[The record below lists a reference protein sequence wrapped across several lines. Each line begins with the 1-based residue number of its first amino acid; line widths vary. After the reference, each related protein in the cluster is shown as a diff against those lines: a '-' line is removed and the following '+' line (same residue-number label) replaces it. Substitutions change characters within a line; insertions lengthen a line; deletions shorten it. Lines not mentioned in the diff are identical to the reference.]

1 MMNAIETNNL
11 SKFYGDVKGIED
23 LTIIVEPGEIVGFV
37 GKNGAGKSTT
47 IRALLN
53 FIYPTGGSAKIFG
66 LDCVKDS
73 KKIKEITAYL
83 PGEVNYYENM
93 KVKELLS
100 YSESFLPEKDEK
112 YKIELLKYFEL
123 DGERNISD
131 LSLGNRKKVG
141 IIICLLK
148 KAKLIILDEP
158 TSGLDPLMQK
168 KFFNKL
174 LEERKKGA
182 TIFLSSHNLTDVEQY
197 CDRVVIIRAGKLVK
211 TLTLAN
217 VKEERKMKVTY
228 KEKGKK
234 KPESFILDKD
244 INTLISDLSTK
255 KLDSLEIRYQNIEEE
270 FEKYYKGDNDDEK

>member
-1 MMNAIETNNL
+1 MMNDIETNNL

-23 LTIIVEPGEIVGFV
+23 LTISVEPGEIVGFV

>member
-1 MMNAIETNNL
+1 MNAIEIENL
-11 SKFYGDVKGIED
+11 TKFYGNVKG
-23 LTIIVEPGEIVGFV
+23 VENLSLKVEENQIVGFV

-47 IRALLN
+47 IRILLN
-53 FIYPTGGSAKIFG
+53 FLFPTSGSAKIFG
-66 LDCVKDS
+66 MDSKKES
-73 KKIKEITAYL
+73 KKIKSMTAYL

-93 KVKELLS
+93 KVRDLLN
-100 YSESFLPEKDEK
+100 YSESFLPEKDIK
-112 YKIELLKYFEL
+112 YREELLKYFEL
-123 DGERNISD
+123 DPNRNISD

-141 IIICLLK
+141 IIVCLLK

-197 CDRVVIIRAGKLVK
+197 CDRVEIIRNGAIVK
-211 TLTLAN
+211 SLSMKN
-217 VKEERKMKVTY
+217 IQKERKLKVSF

-234 KPESFILDKD
+234 KVSYLLNDN
-244 INTLISDLSTK
+244 INSLTK
-255 KLDSLEIRYQNIEEE
+255 ELASKNLESLEIKYQSIEEE
-270 FEKYYKGDNDDEK
+270 FEKYYKGDE

>member
-66 LDCVKDS
+66 LDCVKNS

>member
-1 MMNAIETNNL
+1 MNAIEIDNL
-11 SKFYGDVKGIED
+11 SKYYGDVKGIES
-23 LTIIVEPGEIVGFV
+23 LTIAVQPGEIVGFV

-47 IRALLN
+47 IRTLLN

-83 PGEVNYYENM
+83 PEEVNYYEDM
-93 KVKELLS
+93 KVKDLLS
-100 YSESFLPEKDEK
+100 YSEAFLPEKDEK
-112 YKIELLKYFEL
+112 YKVELLKYFEL
-123 DGERNISD
+123 DGERNIGD

-174 LEERKKGA
+174 LAEKKKGV

-197 CDRVVIIRAGKLVK
+197 CDRVVIIRGGKLVK

-217 VKEERKMKVTY
+217 VKKERKMKVMYT
-228 KEKGKK
+228 EKGKK
-234 KPESFILDKD
+234 KPESFILEED
-244 INTLISDLSTK
+244 INVLIRDLSSK
-255 KLDSLEIRYQNIEEE
+255 NLESLEIRYQNIEEE